1 MLRQSIVLTSLTKI
15 DIKCFKNA
23 RSFYIC
29 THERETVKSGTGQ
42 VQWCMLHQKLLK
54 VADYIMANTMV
65 RSVLIQGMMNIKY
78 SNIWEFNK
86 ESSNF
91 RE

>member
-1 MLRQSIVLTSLTKI
+1 MLQECKI
-15 DIKCFKNA
+15 LVILLYLY
-23 RSFYIC
+23 S
-29 THERETVKSGTGQ
+29 ERETVKSGMGQ

-78 SNIWEFNK
+78 SNIWEFKK

>member
-1 MLRQSIVLTSLTKI
+1 MQDLSIFVLMKEKLRSP
-15 DIKCFKNA
+15 A
-23 RSFYIC
+23 RD
-29 THERETVKSGTGQ
+29 R
-42 VQWCMLHQKLLK
+42 CMLHQKLLK
-54 VADYIMANTMV
+54 VADYIMANTMA

-78 SNIWEFNK
+78 SNIWEFKK